1 MSVVVS
7 LPLRNIASAQLMRKS
22 LREPKFKEGSTNTD
36 LQNPYQP
43 IQILVFQLFPII
55 VELNPRLGLA
65 EIHEEVPS
73 NPRQVPSRALMK

>member
-1 MSVVVS
+1 
-7 LPLRNIASAQLMRKS
+7 MRKS

-43 IQILVFQLFPII
+43 IQILVFQLFPSI

-65 EIHEEVPS
+65 EIHEEVQS
-73 NPRQVPSRALMK
+73 QTSTKQSTYEIDVLVATAIT